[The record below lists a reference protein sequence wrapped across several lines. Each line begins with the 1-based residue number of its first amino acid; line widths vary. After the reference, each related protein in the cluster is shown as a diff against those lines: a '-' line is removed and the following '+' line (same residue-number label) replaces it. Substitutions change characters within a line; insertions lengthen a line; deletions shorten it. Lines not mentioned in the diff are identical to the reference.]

1 MDSPAAQAD
10 PDPTPGPGQVIHNGL
25 PAGAVKVV
33 LRQEIPSQLPGFDLA
48 SLPQNSA
55 GVFVMTDGSTQPL
68 PAGTGE
74 RLPNGKVLIR
84 GTGEYCTS
92 RFGL

>member
-10 PDPTPGPGQVIHNGL
+10 PDPTPGQGQVIHNGL

-84 GTGEYCTS
+84 GTG
-92 RFGL
+92 